1 MQRTCPFGIFWYP
14 LRLRK
19 PVVKDVTDE
28 ENRLKALLDS
38 AVKVERS
45 DDQAAENRDVE
56 ASDHSTP
63 PVHLLDVEEANSV

>member
-1 MQRTCPFGIFWYP
+1 M
-14 LRLRK
+14 
-19 PVVKDVTDE
+19 TDE

-63 PVHLLDVEEANSV
+63 PVHLLDVEETK